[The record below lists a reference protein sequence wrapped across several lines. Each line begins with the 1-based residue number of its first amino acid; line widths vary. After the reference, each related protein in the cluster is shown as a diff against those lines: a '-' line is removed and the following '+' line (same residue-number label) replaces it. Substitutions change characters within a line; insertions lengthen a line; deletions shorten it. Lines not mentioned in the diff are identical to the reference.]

1 MKFTDIKKDQ
11 LFEFQPEGRGAVY
24 EVLKTDEGNSG
35 DYKWKTI
42 MLGNVN
48 SKKIVSVPFDDFCTD
63 DWMLLD
69 GYKFE
74 VQYEKVKYLILPDGE
89 RLVLSKSLC
98 EEIKGTLEPYGS
110 LKNVKPPKQT
120 VSKGIKKIL
129 YQQTAKQ
136 TAVSHAL
143 AQAVEQVEPVPEEK
157 AEPKQEF
164 EYRDLTRIRTL
175 KYDDMD
181 LLGKIYVTCD
191 PEYALA
197 RADFRN
203 KKSEL
208 IHEQLLDMFRTGDMN
223 MYDLRL
229 RSYKMSKKTDPTKN
243 ISYHMLLLRLGKAIY
258 KKGTSQ
264 EKKEF
269 GINE

>member
-11 LFEFQPEGRGAVY
+11 LFEFQPEGKGAVY
-24 EVLKTDEGNSG
+24 EVLKTDEGNSK
-35 DYKWKTI
+35 DYKWQTV

-48 SKKIVSVPFDDFCTD
+48 SKKIVSVPFDDFCTG
-63 DWMLLD
+63 DWELLD

-89 RLVLSKSLC
+89 RLVLSRCLC
-98 EEIKGTLEPYGS
+98 EEIKGTLEPYGN
-110 LKNVKPPKQT
+110 LKNIKPPKHT

-129 YQQTAKQ
+129 YQQVAKQ
-136 TAVSHAL
+136 TAMSHAIS
-143 AQAVEQVEPVPEEK
+143 QAVKQEEPVQEEQ

-164 EYRDLTRIRTL
+164 EYKDFTRIRGL

-197 RADFRN
+197 QADFMN

-208 IHEQLLDMFRTGDMN
+208 IHEQLLDMFRVGDMN

-229 RSYKMSKKTDPTKN
+229 RSYKMSKKADPSQN